1 MCRTSQIV
9 RYAPMFSSICVA
21 IASKLVASGQSVS
34 IAESSTGG
42 LIAANLLSV
51 AGASSYFRGGSVIY
65 TSESRHAFLDLDMSK
80 LKDLKP
86 LTEPMVAEFA
96 NAARLKLDATWGIAE
111 LGAAGPKG
119 TPYGHAPG
127 TTVIGISGPVNISIT
142 VETCSENREENM
154 FQFTEAA
161 LTLFDTALTRS
172 FESTPI
178 V

>member
-1 MCRTSQIV
+1 ML
-9 RYAPMFSSICVA
+9 FSSVCDA
-21 IASKLVASGQSVS
+21 IASKLVANGHSVS

-65 TSESRHAFLDLDMSK
+65 TRESRHAFLDLDVIK
-80 LKDLKP
+80 LKGLKP

-96 NAARLKLDATWGIAE
+96 HAARLKLDATWGIAE

-127 TTVIGISGPVNISIT
+127 TSVIGISGPFNASVA
-142 VETCSENREENM
+142 VETVSENREENM
-154 FQFTEAA
+154 VRFTEAA
-161 LTLFDTALTRS
+161 LALFNMTLLRS
-172 FESTPI
+172 LESAPKA
-178 V
+178 

>member
-1 MCRTSQIV
+1 
-9 RYAPMFSSICVA
+9 MFSSVCVA
-21 IASKLVASGQSVS
+21 IASKLVGSGQSIS

-65 TSESRHAFLDLDMSK
+65 TRESRHAFLDLDMTK
-80 LKDLKP
+80 LKELKP

-96 NAARLKLDATWGIAE
+96 HAARLKLDATWGIAE
-111 LGAAGPKG
+111 LGAAGPRG

-127 TTVIGISGPVNISIT
+127 TSVIGVSGPVNASIT
-142 VETCSENREENM
+142 VETFSENREENM
-154 FQFTEAA
+154 VQFTEAA
-161 LTLFDTALTRS
+161 LKLFNTTLIQSL
-172 FESTPI
+172 ESTSQ

>member
-1 MCRTSQIV
+1 
-9 RYAPMFSSICVA
+9 MFLSVCAA

-65 TSESRHAFLDLDMSK
+65 TRESRHAFLDLDAIK
-80 LKDLKP
+80 LKGLKP

-96 NAARLKLDATWGIAE
+96 HAARLKLDATWGIAE
-111 LGAAGPKG
+111 LGAAGPTG

-127 TTVIGISGPVNISIT
+127 TSVIGISGPVNAAIT
-142 VETCSENREENM
+142 VETFSENREENM
-154 FQFTEAA
+154 TRFTEAA
-161 LTLFDTALTRS
+161 LILFNTTLMRS
-172 FESTPI
+172 LESTSKA
-178 V
+178 

>member
-1 MCRTSQIV
+1 
-9 RYAPMFSSICVA
+9 MFSSLCA
-21 IASKLVASGQSVS
+21 DIASTLVTSGHSVS

-65 TSESRHAFLDLDMSK
+65 ARESRHAFLDLDVIK
-80 LKDLKP
+80 LKGLKP

-96 NAARLKLDATWGIAE
+96 HAARLKLDATWGIAE
-111 LGAAGPKG
+111 LGAAGPAG

-127 TTVIGISGPVNISIT
+127 TSVIGISGPVDASIT
-142 VETCSENREENM
+142 VETFSENREENM
-154 FQFTEAA
+154 ALFTEAA
-161 LTLFDTALTRS
+161 LTLFNTTLMRYL
-172 FESTPI
+172 ESTSK

>member
-1 MCRTSQIV
+1 
-9 RYAPMFSSICVA
+9 MFSNICDA
-21 IASKLVASGQSVS
+21 IAAMLIASGHSVS
-34 IAESSTGG
+34 VAESSTGG

-65 TSESRHAFLDLDMSK
+65 TRESRQTFLDLDLIK
-80 LKDLKP
+80 LKGLQP

-127 TTVIGISGPVNISIT
+127 TCVVGISGPVNASIT
-142 VETCSENREENM
+142 VETFLENREQNM
-154 FQFTEAA
+154 VQFTEAA
-161 LTLFDTALTRS
+161 LALFNTTLTRS
-172 FESTPI
+172 LKATRKE
-178 V
+178 